1 MRKFKIEHDDYEK
14 PITYVTLY
22 RPPYEDEDILSKTKW
37 KATDV
42 TITEIKHL
50 HGEE

>member
-1 MRKFKIEHDDYEK
+1 MKKFKVEHDDYEK

-22 RPPYEDEDILSKTKW
+22 NPPYEDEDVLSRTKW
-37 KATDV
+37 KSKDV
-42 TITEIKHL
+42 TITEIKM